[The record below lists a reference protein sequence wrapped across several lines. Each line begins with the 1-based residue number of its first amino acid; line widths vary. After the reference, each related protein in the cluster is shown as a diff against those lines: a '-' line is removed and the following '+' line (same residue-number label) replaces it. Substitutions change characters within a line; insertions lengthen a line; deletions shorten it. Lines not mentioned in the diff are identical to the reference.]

1 MEELIQKLDALRL
14 DAARVSG
21 IRAASL
27 SEMGQVEARIA
38 HLESEDQILSRVAD
52 VLRALIDREVVDNA
66 KLAQDLLTE
75 GLSAVFDDLHL
86 SVRSEVDVQ
95 RGKVSVD
102 LITTQVDAG
111 GMIEGSS
118 VDAYGGSIATVQ
130 SVLLRVVVTHRRGLR
145 PLILLDESLAA
156 VAEHYVPRVGR
167 FLRLLSERLG
177 IDILAV
183 SHSQTLVEEA
193 DLAYRIHKKDGE
205 ATFKEVVRR

>member
-1 MEELIQKLDALRL
+1 MEELARKLDALRK

-21 IRAASL
+21 VRAASL
-27 SEMGQVEARIA
+27 HELAQVENRLTA
-38 HLESEDQILSRVAD
+38 LEAEDVVLARVAD
-52 VLRALIDREVVDNA
+52 VFRALIDREVVDNA
-66 KLAQDLLTE
+66 TLAQELLTE
-75 GLSAVFDDLHL
+75 GLRAVFDDLHL
-86 SVRSEVDVQ
+86 SVRSQVDIQ

-111 GMIEGSS
+111 TLTEGSS
-118 VDAYGGSIATVQ
+118 VDANGGSVATVQ
-130 SVLLRVVVTHRRGLR
+130 SVLLRIVVTHRRGLR

-167 FLRLLSERLG
+167 FLRMLAERLG
-177 IDILAV
+177 VDILAV

-205 ATFKEVVRR
+205 AQFRPIRS

>member
-1 MEELIQKLDALRL
+1 VEELARKLDALRK

-21 IRAASL
+21 VRAASL
-27 SEMGQVEARIA
+27 HELAQVENRLTA
-38 HLESEDQILSRVAD
+38 LEAEDVVLARVAD
-52 VLRALIDREVVDNA
+52 VFRALIDREVVDNA
-66 KLAQDLLTE
+66 TLAQELLTE
-75 GLSAVFDDLHL
+75 GLRAVFDDLHL
-86 SVRSEVDVQ
+86 SVRSQVDIQ

-111 GMIEGSS
+111 TLTEGSS
-118 VDAYGGSIATVQ
+118 VDAYGGSVATVQ
-130 SVLLRVVVTHRRGLR
+130 SVLLRIVVTHRRGLR

-167 FLRLLSERLG
+167 FLRMLAERLG
-177 IDILAV
+177 VDILAV

-205 ATFKEVVRR
+205 AQFRPIRS